1 MVITSLNKKVN
12 IFQKYSKVGTYNTET
27 YILSP
32 PSQNTY
38 TYIPILLFTISISI
52 SILLLSIKEKEREY
66 ACCCVNK

>member
-1 MVITSLNKKVN
+1 MVISSLMKKVN

-27 YILSP
+27 YILSS

-38 TYIPILLFTISISI
+38 TYIPILLTISI